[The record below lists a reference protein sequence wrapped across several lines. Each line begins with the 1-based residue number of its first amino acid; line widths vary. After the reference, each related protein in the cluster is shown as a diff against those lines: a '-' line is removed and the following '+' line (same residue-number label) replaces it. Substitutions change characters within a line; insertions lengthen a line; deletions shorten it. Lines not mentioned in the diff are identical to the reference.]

1 MSETPRSL
9 LETYLA
15 AAEVKLTLAMNE
27 VAAFTALL
35 ATVPAEPIPTPQA
48 EEGLESGKGG
58 KKKKEKKFDADGKEI
73 KKAISAYTMFM
84 KEHGSKADG
93 INNYG
98 FVGATEKWKELNDSE
113 KMVYEQKADEFNLED
128 GRAVSKAGVKRAA
141 ETSSSSSTSSPS
153 KKVATPS
160 KVVGSSSNNNNN
172 GNDSS
177 SEEEMSVT
185 ETAKKRKKEKKEKKA
200 KKDKKKRRESV
211 GSEASSD

>member
-15 AAEVKLTLAMNE
+15 AAEVKLTLAQNE

-35 ATVPAEPIPTPQA
+35 ATVPDVQPEVPASVD
-48 EEGLESGKGG
+48 EEGVKG

-93 INNYG
+93 LNNYG
-98 FVGATEKWKELNDSE
+98 FVGATEKWKELTVNQKSG
-113 KMVYEQKADEFNLED
+113 YETKAEEFNLED
-128 GRAVSKAGVKRAA
+128 GRAVSKATLKRSAGTNAA
-141 ETSSSSSTSSPS
+141 PSPS

-160 KVVGSSSNNNNN
+160 KAVGSSNV
-172 GNDSS
+172 GTGDDSS
-177 SEEEMSVT
+177 SEEETSVT
-185 ETAKKRKKEKKEKKA
+185 ETAKKRKKEKKEKKS

-211 GSEASSD
+211 GSEVSSD